1 MRSPVDVVLAFLE
14 KINQHDVEG
23 LVGLLSEDHV
33 FVDSL
38 GSPLQGREKLRA
50 GWRSYFTMCPD
61 YSVSHEEIF
70 ASGNVVA
77 TFGSAGGTISTQ
89 GELKAEN
96 RWRIPAAWIASVRNG
111 QLTEWRVYA
120 DNKPVYEILARL
132 K

>member
-1 MRSPVDVVLAFLE
+1 MRSPGDVVLAFLE